1 MSVSSN
7 IRKESTE
14 SNAAQMMHSTMG
26 THPDLAQLND
36 KDLTNELP
44 SKQNAEGTLD
54 TVADDVAATDELVS
68 ETDAQTGPSQAEID
82 ENTRASW
89 GQAPAEGTYVDDADW
104 NTNTEGK

>member
-14 SNAAQMMHSTMG
+14 SNAAQQMHSTMG

-44 SKQNAEGTLD
+44 SKLNAEGTID
-54 TVADDVAATDELVS
+54 TVADEVKSADELVA
-68 ETDAQTGPSQAEID
+68 ETDNSTGPSQAEID

-89 GQAPAEGTYVDDADW
+89 GQAPAEGTHVTDADW
-104 NTNTEGK
+104 NTSTEEK

>member
-14 SNAAQMMHSTMG
+14 SNAAQMMHSPMG

-36 KDLTNELP
+36 RDLTNELP
-44 SKQNAEGTLD
+44 SKQNAEGALD
-54 TVADDVAATDELVS
+54 TVADDVETADEMVS
-68 ETDAQTGPSQAEID
+68 EADGSPSQAEID

-89 GQAPAEGTYVDDADW
+89 GQAPAEPTHVADADW
-104 NTNTEGK
+104 NRNTEG